1 LLNRLE
7 RTSEKTYQ
15 DRSEVERQNAKLLEA
30 FLPLMLSMKNS
41 WRHKITHVD
50 NRLEWLDVDYSP
62 QIAKEIIS
70 SVRGFMCRL
79 AAELPLRGKTIETK
93 NV

>member
-1 LLNRLE
+1 
-7 RTSEKTYQ
+7 
-15 DRSEVERQNAKLLEA
+15 
-30 FLPLMLSMKNS
+30 MLSMKNS

-50 NRLEWLDVDYSP
+50 NRLEWLDVDFSP

-70 SVRGFMCRL
+70 SVRGLMCRL